1 MHEGDGDGI
10 VWFRRMRAQR
20 AKQAIDDSEG
30 RLSGLRLTPAD
41 LKPAKDALEIARDF
55 FGAHQFSKALKAAQK
70 AETLATA
77 LDARFHRYQEAEE
90 ALRARVVSMRRL
102 GLRTG
107 NLESTLGTA
116 EETVV
121 SGLRENGIVVPN
133 YDEARALLERTE
145 RDGHAVEKKA
155 MRASD
160 EILRAEVAIESLAS
174 MAGPA
179 GPWVFSDIAG
189 SALEQSLQDATEE
202 LALGNADGAGEI
214 AQDITTMALRLKAQS
229 AAALES
235 LERMEA
241 QLAQLRAEGI
251 LTAPLE
257 GQMRMAREAL
267 ESGLIEPAAAMATR
281 LRGEVASLDA
291 VYREATHGLADAE
304 LLYARLQR
312 EGFQSYEADAAMR
325 DARRSIREGKYA
337 RGVDHVDR
345 VLRAFARPANAR
357 EAHARALDETR
368 TRALLL
374 QGNGFGFFPETQEI
388 IARAEREFQRG
399 NLLESSEDLRI
410 ATVLLDRLGHGPR
423 TKG

>member
-235 LERMEA
+235 LEED
-241 QLAQLRAEGI
+241 G
-251 LTAPLE
+251 
-257 GQMRMAREAL
+257 G
-267 ESGLIEPAAAMATR
+267 
-281 LRGEVASLDA
+281 A
-291 VYREATHGLADAE
+291 VGAIACRRHPHGA
-304 LLYARLQR
+304 
-312 EGFQSYEADAAMR
+312 
-325 DARRSIREGKYA
+325 ARRPDA
-337 RGVDHVDR
+337 D
-345 VLRAFARPANAR
+345 
-357 EAHARALDETR
+357 
-368 TRALLL
+368 
-374 QGNGFGFFPETQEI
+374 
-388 IARAEREFQRG
+388 
-399 NLLESSEDLRI
+399 
-410 ATVLLDRLGHGPR
+410 GPR
-423 TKG
+423 GARVGSD